1 MNSKNI
7 VNEIFA
13 AAVKAVNPFLA
24 VKEHVDEIHSEL
36 ISGKFK
42 QFFLIGFGKAS
53 YQMARAVEESIDSN
67 LITGG
72 IVITKYEHIQTQ
84 NTEPAYP
91 AYRQAGTELKK
102 IKVVEA
108 GHPIPDRN
116 GLRATEETINL
127 LRNTDRNTLVLCL
140 ISGGGSAL
148 FLSPYNGITLNEK
161 QKTTE
166 LLLKAGADITDL
178 NTVRKHLSKVKGG
191 RLAEIAYPAKIIALI
206 LSDVIGDRL
215 DVIASGPTSADNTT
229 FPDTLNVINKFKLQD
244 KIPVGVMAI
253 LNKGRE
259 GLIQET
265 PKADNPIF
273 ENVKNIIICNNLKAL
288 NAAKDTAQLMRL
300 LPEIVSSDI
309 SGEARHAGKM
319 LAEKAIEARGIKSP
333 VFPCGN
339 KEGGKAQKHKV
350 PRVSLWKQGR
360 GKGIICLISGGET
373 TVTVRGN
380 GKGGRNTELA
390 LSFAREIE
398 GVDGITLLSAG
409 TDGTDGPTD
418 AAGAIVNGKTVTR
431 ARKLGLNSEKYLE
444 DNDSYN
450 FFKEIGSL
458 LITGPTETNVMD
470 IQIIIVE

>member
-1 MNSKNI
+1 MDSKTI
-7 VNEIFA
+7 VNEIFVA
-13 AAVKAVNPFLA
+13 ALKAVNPFFA
-24 VKEHVDEIHSEL
+24 VKEYANEIRSEL
-36 ISGKFK
+36 ISCKFK
-42 QFFLIGFGKAS
+42 QFFLIGLGKAS
-53 YQMARAVEESIDSN
+53 YQMARAIEESIDSN

-72 IVITKYEHIQTQ
+72 IVITKYGHAGIQT
-84 NTEPAYP
+84 TDDGRKTKDVKAI
-91 AYRQAGTELKK
+91 R
-102 IKVVEA
+102 IFEA
-108 GHPIPDRN
+108 GHPIPDEN

-127 LRNTDRNTLVLCL
+127 LRNTDKNTLVLCL

-148 FLSPYNGITLNEK
+148 FVSPYNGITLNEK

-166 LLLKAGADITDL
+166 MLLKAGADITDL
-178 NTVRKHLSKVKGG
+178 NTVRKHISKVKGG

-215 DVIASGPTSADNTT
+215 DVIASGPTAADNTT
-229 FPDTLNVINKFKLQD
+229 FSDTLNVINKFKLPD

-273 ENVKNIIICNNLKAL
+273 ENVKNIIICSNLKAL
-288 NAAKDTAQLMRL
+288 NAAKDKAQLMRFL
-300 LPEIVSSDI
+300 AEIVSSDI
-309 SGEARHAGKM
+309 SGEARDAGKR
-319 LAEKAIEARGIKSP
+319 LAEQAIEARGTKSP

-339 KEGGKAQKHKV
+339 KEGGKAQRH
-350 PRVSLWKQGR
+350 
-360 GKGIICLISGGET
+360 KGITCLISGGET

-390 LSFAREIE
+390 LSFAKEIE

-431 ARKLGLNSEKYLE
+431 AKKLGLNPEKYLE

-450 FFKEIGSL
+450 FFKEIDSL
-458 LITGPTETNVMD
+458 LITGPTGTNVMD

>member
-1 MNSKNI
+1 MDSKTI

-13 AAVKAVNPFLA
+13 AALKAVNPFFA
-24 VKEHVDEIHSEL
+24 VKEHTDKIRSEL

-53 YQMARAVEESIDSN
+53 YQMARAIEESIDSN

-72 IVITKYEHIQTQ
+72 IVITKYGHTVSQKPED
-84 NTEPAYP
+84 
-91 AYRQAGTELKK
+91 KK
-102 IKVVEA
+102 IRRLEDKKISTSQPLNFSSSQLQKSRIRIYEA
-108 GHPIPDRN
+108 GHPIPDGN

-148 FLSPYNGITLNEK
+148 FVSPYNGITLNEK
-161 QKTTE
+161 QQTTE

-178 NTVRKHLSKVKGG
+178 NTVRKHISKVKGG

-215 DVIASGPTSADNTT
+215 DVIASGPTAADNTT

-265 PKADNPIF
+265 PKADNSIF
-273 ENVKNIIICNNLKAL
+273 ENVRNIIICSNLKAL
-288 NAAKDTAQLMRL
+288 NAAKDKAQLMRF

-309 SGEARHAGKM
+309 SGEARDAGKR
-319 LAEKAIEARGIKSP
+319 LAEQAIEARGTNLP
-333 VFPCGN
+333 AGRQ
-339 KEGGKAQKHKV
+339 GHKV
-350 PRVSLWKQGR
+350 KTRH
-360 GKGIICLISGGET
+360 KGIICLISGGET
-373 TVTVRGN
+373 TVTVRGS

-431 ARKLGLNSEKYLE
+431 AKKLGLNPEKYLE
-444 DNDSYN
+444 DNNSYN

-458 LITGPTETNVMD
+458 LITGPTGTNVMD

>member
-1 MNSKNI
+1 MDSKTI

-13 AAVKAVNPFLA
+13 AALKAVNPFFA
-24 VKEHVDEIHSEL
+24 VKEHADEIRSEL

-53 YQMARAVEESIDSN
+53 YQMARAIEESIDSN

-72 IVITKYEHIQTQ
+72 IVITKYGHTKIQNPEHRAQ
-84 NTEPAYP
+84 NTD
-91 AYRQAGTELKK
+91 LKK
-102 IKVVEA
+102 IKVIEA

-127 LRNTDRNTLVLCL
+127 LRNTDGNTLVLCL

-148 FLSPYNGITLNEK
+148 FVSPYNAITLNEK

-178 NTVRKHLSKVKGG
+178 NTVRKHISKVKGG
-191 RLAEIAYPAKIIALI
+191 RFAEIAYPAKIIALI

-215 DVIASGPTSADNTT
+215 DVIASGPTAADNTT
-229 FPDTLNVINKFKLQD
+229 FPDALNVINKFKLQD

-265 PKADNPIF
+265 PKADNPMF
-273 ENVKNIIICNNLKAL
+273 ENVKNIIICSNLKAL
-288 NAAKDTAQLMRL
+288 NAAKDKAQLMRF

-309 SGEARHAGKM
+309 SGEARDVGRR
-319 LAEKAIEARGIKSP
+319 LAKKAIKTHKALGVKR
-333 VFPCGN
+333 N
-339 KEGGKAQKHKV
+339 K
-350 PRVSLWKQGR
+350 
-360 GKGIICLISGGET
+360 ICLISGGET

-431 ARKLGLNSEKYLE
+431 AKKLGLNPEKYLE

-450 FFKEIGSL
+450 FFKEIDSL
-458 LITGPTETNVMD
+458 LITGPTGTNVMD
-470 IQIIIVE
+470 IQIITVE

>member
-1 MNSKNI
+1 MDSKTI

-13 AAVKAVNPFLA
+13 AALKAVNPFFA
-24 VKEHVDEIHSEL
+24 VKDHADEIRSEL

-53 YQMARAVEESIDSN
+53 YQMARAIEESIDSN

-72 IVITKYEHIQTQ
+72 IVITKYGHAVSQKPED
-84 NTEPAYP
+84 
-91 AYRQAGTELKK
+91 KK
-102 IKVVEA
+102 IRRLEDKKISTSQPLNFSGSQLLKSPIRIYEA

-127 LRNTDRNTLVLCL
+127 LRNTDGNTLVLCL

-148 FLSPYNGITLNEK
+148 FVSPYNAITLNEK

-178 NTVRKHLSKVKGG
+178 NTVRKHISKVKGG

-215 DVIASGPTSADNTT
+215 DVIASGPTAADNTT
-229 FPDTLNVINKFKLQD
+229 FPDALNVINKFKLQD

-288 NAAKDTAQLMRL
+288 NAAKDKAQLMRF

-309 SGEARHAGKM
+309 SGEARDVGRWLTK
-319 LAEKAIEARGIKSP
+319 KAIKTRKALGVKR
-333 VFPCGN
+333 N
-339 KEGGKAQKHKV
+339 K
-350 PRVSLWKQGR
+350 
-360 GKGIICLISGGET
+360 ICLISGGET

-418 AAGAIVNGKTVTR
+418 AAGAIVNGKTITR
-431 ARKLGLNSEKYLE
+431 AKKLGLNPEKYLK

-450 FFKEIGSL
+450 FFKEIDSL
-458 LITGPTETNVMD
+458 LITGPTGTNVMD

>member
-13 AAVKAVNPFLA
+13 VAVKAVNPFFA
-24 VKEHVDEIHSEL
+24 VKEHVDEIRSEL

-72 IVITKYEHIQTQ
+72 IVITKYGHILTQ
-84 NTEPAYP
+84 NTPKNSTG
-91 AYRQAGTELKK
+91 QAEHRAQSTDLEK

-108 GHPIPDRN
+108 GHPIPDGT
-116 GLRATEETINL
+116 GLRATEEIINL

-178 NTVRKHLSKVKGG
+178 NTVRKHISKVKGG

-215 DVIASGPTSADNTT
+215 DVIASGPTAADNTT

-253 LNKGRE
+253 LNKGKE

-273 ENVKNIIICNNLKAL
+273 KNVKNIIICNNLNAL
-288 NAAKDTAQLMRL
+288 NAAKDRAQLMRF

-309 SGEARHAGKM
+309 SGEARDAGKR
-319 LAEKAIEARGIKSP
+319 LAKKAIEARGT
-333 VFPCGN
+333 
-339 KEGGKAQKHKV
+339 EAH
-350 PRVSLWKQGR
+350 RHQGT
-360 GKGIICLISGGET
+360 KCLISGGET

-431 ARKLGLNSEKYLE
+431 AKKLGLNPKKYLD

-450 FFKEIGSL
+450 FFKEIDSL
-458 LITGPTETNVMD
+458 LITGPTGTNVMD
-470 IQIIIVE
+470 IQIIIIE